1 MAHRKAGGTASNL
14 RDSNP
19 KYLGIKL
26 HDGEVAKPGD
36 ILVRQRGTRILPG
49 DNVRLGSD
57 HTIYSLKNGTVK
69 YTRKRKINFDN
80 KTSVKKVANVN

>member
-26 HDGEVAKPGD
+26 HDGEIAKPGD
-36 ILVRQRGTRILPG
+36 ILVRQRGTRIIPG
-49 DNVRLGSD
+49 NNVRLGSD
-57 HTIYSLKNGTVK
+57 HTIYSLKDGTVK
-69 YTRKRKINFDN
+69 YTSKRKTDFDN
-80 KTSVKKVANVN
+80 KISIKKVANVN

>member
-36 ILVRQRGTRILPG
+36 ILVRQRGTRIIPG
-49 DNVRLGSD
+49 NNVRLGSD
-57 HTIYSLKNGTVK
+57 HTIYSLKDGTVK
-69 YTRKRKINFDN
+69 YTSKRKIDFDN
-80 KTSVKKVANVN
+80 KTSIKKVANVN

>member
-36 ILVRQRGTRILPG
+36 ILVRQRGTKIIPG
-49 DNVRLGSD
+49 NNVRLGSD
-57 HTIYSLKNGTVK
+57 HTIYSLKDGTVK
-69 YTRKRKINFDN
+69 YTSKRKIDFDN
-80 KTSVKKVANVN
+80 KTSIKKVANVN

>member
-36 ILVRQRGTRILPG
+36 ILVRQRGTRIIPG
-49 DNVRLGSD
+49 NNVRLGSD
-57 HTIYSLKNGTVK
+57 HTIYSLKDGTVK
-69 YTRKRKINFDN
+69 YTSKRKIDFDN
-80 KTSVKKVANVN
+80 NVSIKKVANVN

>member
-1 MAHRKAGGTASNL
+1 MATRKAGGTAKNL

-26 HDGEVAKPGD
+26 YDGEAAKPGD
-36 ILVRQRGTRILPG
+36 ILVRQRGTRIIPG
-49 DNVRLGSD
+49 NNVRLGSD

-69 YTRKRKINFDN
+69 YSKKRKINFDN
-80 KTSVKKVANVN
+80 KISVKKVANVI

>member
-36 ILVRQRGTRILPG
+36 ILVRQRGTRIIPG
-49 DNVRLGSD
+49 NNVRLGSD
-57 HTIYSLKNGTVK
+57 HTIYSLKDGTVK
-69 YTRKRKINFDN
+69 YTSKRKTDFDN
-80 KTSVKKVANVN
+80 KISIKKVANVN